1 MRTAKS
7 KHLIVIS
14 YDAFSQDNW
23 ELASQL
29 PNLSQLI
36 KNGAYSTSLKSVYPT
51 LTYVVH
57 TTLVTG
63 VYPDKHGIYHNNP
76 FQPFV
81 KEAEQR
87 WFWYKNEI
95 KAPAIYD
102 CLKKQHLKSAG
113 ILWPVTGRTA
123 IDYNLPEI
131 RAIKKENQ
139 VLKILKNGSPLYCLS
154 LEKNFGRFRKGIE
167 QPYLDDFTT
176 MCAVDTIIKKKPN
189 LLLMHLIDLDDAK
202 HQHGTDSQ
210 EVEQAM
216 IRMDKRLGDLI
227 QAVEKAGLKDQTTF
241 LVVGDHGQINIRY
254 QVKLNPLLRDAGLI
268 YQENGEMKWRAYIQ
282 SAGGAAYLHLREN
295 DREAEKTAVA
305 VLNQAISTDCY
316 GIERL
321 YGRPELDQFHAEP
334 SACYTLEAKSG
345 YCFDDDLDG
354 PVVSPLDASE
364 DELATH
370 GYSPDKPDYQC
381 NFVVSGAEIKDNYPL
396 SEIQMVDIA
405 PTMAE
410 ILGIDFY
417 DCDGRSLTEIFKSG
431 TRNRLINTD

>member
-23 ELASQL
+23 ELASRL
-29 PNLSQLI
+29 PNLSKLI

-57 TTLVTG
+57 TTMVTG

-81 KEAEQR
+81 PEAEQR
-87 WFWYKNEI
+87 WFWYKKEI
-95 KAPAIYD
+95 KVPGIYD
-102 CLKKQHLKSAG
+102 ALKKHHLKSAG

-131 RAIKKENQ
+131 RAIKNENQ
-139 VLKILKNGSPLYCLS
+139 VLKILRNGSPLYCLG

-167 QPYLDDFTT
+167 QPYLDDFIT

-202 HQHGTDSQ
+202 HHQGTDSP

-216 IRMDKRLGDLI
+216 LRMDERLGDLI
-227 QAVEKAGLKDQTTF
+227 EAVEKAGLKEQTTF
-241 LVVGDHGQINIRY
+241 LVLGDHGQINIRY
-254 QVKLNPLLRDAGLI
+254 RVKLNQLLKEAGLI
-268 YQENGEMKWRAYIQ
+268 YRENGKMKWRAYIQ
-282 SAGGAAYLHLREN
+282 SAGGAAYLYLREN
-295 DREAEKTAVA
+295 DREAEQMAVA
-305 VLNQAISTDCY
+305 ILNQAINKDCY

-321 YGRPELDQFHAEP
+321 YSRAELDQLHAE
-334 SACYTLEAKSG
+334 SSVSYMLEAKIG

-354 PVVSPLDASE
+354 PVVIPVDALE
-364 DELATH
+364 GDHATH

-381 NFVVSGAEIKDNYPL
+381 VFVASGTDIKNNFQLG
-396 SEIQMVDIA
+396 EIQMVDIA
-405 PTMAE
+405 PTMAT

-417 DCDGRSLTEIFKSG
+417 DCDGRPLEEIFKDK
-431 TRNRLINTD
+431 TQRF

>member
-23 ELASQL
+23 ELASRL

-36 KNGAYSTSLKSVYPT
+36 KNGAYSTALKSVYPT

-81 KEAEQR
+81 PEAEQR

-102 CLKKQHLKSAG
+102 CLKRHHLKSAG

-139 VLKILKNGSPLYCLS
+139 ILKILRNGSPLYCLG

-189 LLLMHLIDLDDAK
+189 LLLMHLIDLDEAK
-202 HQHGTDSQ
+202 HHHGTDSP
-210 EVEQAM
+210 EVEQAIM
-216 IRMDKRLGDLI
+216 RMDKRLGDI
-227 QAVEKAGLKDQTTF
+227 IEAVQKAGLKEQTTI

-254 QVKLNPLLRDAGLI
+254 KVKLNQLLKEAGLI
-268 YQENGEMKWRAYIQ
+268 YQESGKMKWRAYIQ

-295 DREAEKTAVA
+295 DREAEQIAVA
-305 VLNQAISTDCY
+305 IINQAISKDCY

-321 YGRPELDQFHAEP
+321 YSRMELDQLHAET
-334 SACYTLEAKSG
+334 AALYMLEAKIG

-354 PVVSPLDASE
+354 PVVIPVDASE
-364 DELATH
+364 GDQATH
-370 GYSPDKPDYQC
+370 GYSPDKPDYRC
-381 NFVVSGAEIKDNYPL
+381 NFVVSGAEIKDNYQL
-396 SEIQMVDIA
+396 GEIQMVDIA
-405 PTMAE
+405 PTMAN
-410 ILGIDFY
+410 ILGIDFF
-417 DCDGRSLTEIFKSG
+417 DCDGRSLKEIFQ
-431 TRNRLINTD
+431 D